1 MTRITTVVVEEVV
14 VVVEEVVVEEVVVEE
29 EVVEEEVVV
38 VVSFSSSLFS
48 LSKGSPTARTVI
60 NQGSPVCKGSRPT
73 KEPGPTLNN

>member
-14 VVVEEVVVEEVVVEE
+14 VEEVVVVVEE
-29 EVVEEEVVV
+29 VV